1 VAFAEKLKSA
11 LRSTVGERKKVEG
24 EIRKT
29 AWFKEFVK
37 QYGEEPNLSESADYD
52 YFTAWKMGVRPE
64 RDPYD
69 ENKFHWGSY
78 AENAFGRKIQLK
90 KAGHKTLWKSK
101 LMEETGINPDEVGLK
116 TPQQGQQWLES
127 WRAKGA
133 ATRRM
138 SGQ

>member
-1 VAFAEKLKSA
+1 MPFAEKIKSA
-11 LRSTVGERKKVEG
+11 VRSKSGERQKVEA

-29 AWFKEFVK
+29 PWFKEFVA

-78 AENAFGRKIQLK
+78 AENEFGRKIPLK
-90 KAGHKTLWKSK
+90 KAGHKTAWKSR
-101 LMEETGINPDEVGLK
+101 LMEETGINPDEIGLK
-116 TPQQGQQWLES
+116 DQKQGEEWLKS

-133 ATRRM
+133 AGKRM
-138 SGQ
+138 TPR